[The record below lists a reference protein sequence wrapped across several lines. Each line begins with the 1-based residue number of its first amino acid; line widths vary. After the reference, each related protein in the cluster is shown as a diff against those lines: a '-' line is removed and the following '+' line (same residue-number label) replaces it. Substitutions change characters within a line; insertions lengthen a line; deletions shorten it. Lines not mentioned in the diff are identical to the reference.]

1 MGMQAEAEF
10 PPRHAGKERA
20 SRAAKDTVIRRKKSV
35 LKRCARSLTGLPTA
49 QAASSSLG
57 FWHAT
62 TMLRRTTGPSRSKA
76 TTVRPKYDT
85 SSRSRVDQLLCCA
98 LAHLP
103 MPRSRPATLKKQP
116 KFALSTDDAGV
127 QRQYSSR
134 NPIRCLQ
141 QVEGDRFLNVNTLP
155 PESIGVG
162 ASRQSRIQYRLSG
175 GRM

>member
-10 PPRHAGKERA
+10 PPRHAGNERA

-35 LKRCARSLTGLPTA
+35 LKKCARSLRGLPTA

-85 SSRSRVDQLLCCA
+85 SSRSRVDQLLLLRPSA
-98 LAHLP
+98 LTNAQVA
-103 MPRSRPATLKKQP
+103 PRDPQKNSLNSLYQLTTLVSSDNAPVATRSDASNRLKEIVS
-116 KFALSTDDAGV
+116 ST
-127 QRQYSSR
+127 
-134 NPIRCLQ
+134 
-141 QVEGDRFLNVNTLP
+141 
-155 PESIGVG
+155 
-162 ASRQSRIQYRLSG
+162 
-175 GRM
+175 